1 MRVSIISS
9 VTVGASTGAGSVER
23 SALAV
28 REVLD
33 RSGIDNGEVGL
44 LLNTGIHRDEN
55 IVEPAIA
62 ALIQKK
68 AGINLQY
75 HGQRAPALSFDIMNG
90 PCGFLDAVQV
100 AAVTGPHKVVIVAGE
115 GHPSRTEHPDFP
127 YLTSAAAV
135 VVGPSPDDA
144 AGFGPVYRARTTA
157 PDKPLAYMPLATM
170 GTEGV
175 RVLGLDQPEEAAL
188 ERGLD
193 IATEVVVRC
202 LEQEGLDPADCVL
215 LAGEP
220 RAGFAKTV
228 ATAAGIDEVH
238 TPGTPADPHSAALP
252 FAYRAWLAAEP
263 RGRARHALFL
273 AADGHFVA
281 ACAPYGL

>member
-9 VTVGASTGAGSVER
+9 VTVGASAGAGSVER

-33 RSGIDNGEVGL
+33 RSGIDNSEVAL
-44 LLNTGIHRDEN
+44 LLNTGIHRDDN

-68 AGINLQY
+68 AGINLRY
-75 HGQRAPALSFDIMNG
+75 HGQRTPALSFDIMNG

-100 AAVTGPHKVVIVAGE
+100 AAVTGARKTVIVAGE
-115 GHPSRTEHPDFP
+115 GHPSRGEHPDFP

-135 VVGPSPDDA
+135 VVAPSPDDT
-144 AGFGPVYRARTTA
+144 GFGTVYRGRTTA
-157 PDKPLAYMPLATM
+157 PARPLAYMPLATM
-170 GTEGV
+170 GSEGC
-175 RVLGLDQPEEAAL
+175 RVIALDQPDEAAR

-193 IATEVVVRC
+193 IATEVVLRC

-220 RAGFAKTV
+220 RPGFAKSI
-228 ATAAGIDEVH
+228 AAAAGIDEVH
-238 TPGTPADPHSAALP
+238 TPGTAADPHSAALP

-273 AADGHFVA
+273 AADGHFAA

>member
-9 VTVGASTGAGSVER
+9 VTLGASSGASSVER

-33 RSGIDNGEVGL
+33 RSGVDNGEVGL
-44 LLNTGIHRDEN
+44 LLNTGIHRDDN
-55 IVEPAIA
+55 IVEPAVA

-75 HGQRAPALSFDIMNG
+75 HGQRSPALSFDIMNG
-90 PCGFLDAVQV
+90 PCGFLDAVQM
-100 AAVTGPHKVVIVAGE
+100 AAVTGPRKAVIVAGE
-115 GHPSRTEHPDFP
+115 GHPSRLENPEFP

-135 VVGPSPDDA
+135 LVGPSPDET
-144 AGFGPVYRARTTA
+144 GFGSVYRARTTA
-157 PDKPLAYMPLATM
+157 PRVPTGYMPLTTM
-170 GTEGV
+170 GSDGS
-175 RVLGLDQPEEAAL
+175 RVLALTPPDEAAQ

-202 LEQEGLDPADCVL
+202 LEQEGLDPGECVL
-215 LAGEP
+215 LASEP
-220 RAGFAKTV
+220 RPGFAKTV
-228 ATAAGIDEVH
+228 AAAAGIDEVH
-238 TPGTPADPHSAALP
+238 TPDTHADPHSAALP
-252 FAYRAWLAAEP
+252 FAYRAWLDAEP
-263 RGRARHALFL
+263 RGNARHALFL
-273 AADGHFVA
+273 AADGYFVA

>member
-9 VTVGASTGAGSVER
+9 VTVGASAGAGSVER

-33 RSGIDNGEVGL
+33 RSGTDNGAVGL
-44 LLNTGIHRDEN
+44 LLNTGIHRDDN

-75 HGQRAPALSFDIMNG
+75 HGQRSPALSFDIMNG

-100 AAVTGPHKVVIVAGE
+100 AAVMGPRKAVIVSGE
-115 GHPSRTEHPDFP
+115 GHPSRLEHPDFP

-135 VVGPSPDDA
+135 LLGPSPDET
-144 AGFGPVYRARTTA
+144 GFGPVYRARTTA
-157 PDKPLAYMPLATM
+157 PAEPVAYLPLTTM
-170 GTEGV
+170 GSEGC
-175 RVLGLDQPEEAAL
+175 RFIGLDQPDEAAR

-193 IATEVVVRC
+193 IATEVVLRC

-228 ATAAGIDEVH
+228 AAAAGIDEVH
-238 TPGTPADPHSAALP
+238 TPDTPADPHSAALP
-252 FAYRAWLAAEP
+252 FAYRAWLDAEP